1 MTIKI
6 GKNSIVSVLA
16 LLIVTLLAFFA
27 QKFTDASQNIPKAT
41 PNGLFLVSRVVDGD
55 TVELDNGEKVRY
67 IGINTPETTMG
78 KDECY
83 GRDATDKNKELV
95 EGKNVRLV
103 RDVSE
108 TDKYGR
114 LLRYVYLP
122 ATDSQPEIFVNDYLV
137 RQGYANVDTFPP
149 DVKYSEQFTLAAR
162 EARDNGRGFWSGC
175 SEPAKGDNL
184 DTVEGMSTEDKD
196 CKDFETQA
204 EAQDYFIAQGGP
216 EKDPSHL
223 DGDHDGK
230 VCVSLP

>member
-1 MTIKI
+1 MTIRF
-6 GKNSIVSVLA
+6 GKKGLTSV
-16 LLIVTLLAFFA
+16 IFLLAVSIFAFFS
-27 QKFTDASQNIPKAT
+27 QKYSTDQNT
-41 PNGLFLVSRVVDGD
+41 PLVTPQPGLIRVTRVVDGD
-55 TVELDNGEKVRY
+55 TIELSDGSKVRY
-67 IGINTPETTMG
+67 IGVNTPETTMG

-83 GRDATDKNKELV
+83 GREATDKNKELV
-95 EGKNVRLV
+95 EGKDVRIV

-162 EARDNGRGFWSGC
+162 EARDNSRGFWGGC

-184 DTVEGMSTEDKD
+184 DTVKGVSTEDKD
-196 CKDFETQA
+196 CKDFKTQK

-216 EKDPSHL
+216 GNDPSHL
-223 DGDHDGK
+223 DGNHDGR